1 MELGFSALYRDDDRV
16 LILGA
21 SGWFGRTALSLAGPQ
36 SSAERLMCI
45 CSRDKTFSA
54 RGRTFPGVTWNL
66 GDVRDFDP
74 TIVLNFAFL
83 TREKWGG
90 PADQHYEAINHELI
104 KRLAMAAGLPK
115 VRLALTLSSG
125 AALIDHGGPSL
136 AENPYGRLK
145 RDEEAILRDSVRP
158 DSAWVIARGWSFSG
172 PEVLRPADY
181 LFSDVILQA
190 SRGSIELRSDRQ
202 VWRRY
207 VSVEDFLSACLVRGL
222 SGWSGVVDS
231 GGDLIESMELAQ
243 RVTKYFQDVK
253 IERSPAFNAEA
264 PPDVY
269 ASDNSSWEET
279 LASTGVVADDLDM
292 QIRKT
297 AQGLFQRGLV
307 SRVGT

>member
-1 MELGFSALYRDDDRV
+1 M
-16 LILGA
+16 
-21 SGWFGRTALSLAGPQ
+21 
-36 SSAERLMCI
+36 
-45 CSRDKTFSA
+45 
-54 RGRTFPGVTWNL
+54 TFPGVAWEA
-66 GDVRDFDP
+66 GKVRDFDP

-104 KRLAMAAGLPK
+104 KRLAMAAGLPN

-243 RVTKYFQDVK
+243 RVTMYFQDVK